1 MGRRG
6 TLYLVPSTLGAGGA
20 ASGLAQAT
28 LTRLSALTT
37 FIVENPRTARQL
49 LKAAGYPRALQ
60 EVEFHT
66 LDEHT
71 GEAQLA
77 GLLAPLLEGRDCGL
91 MSEAGCPAVA
101 DPGAALVALA
111 HAHGVRVV
119 PLVGPS
125 AIVLALMASGLNG
138 QRFAFHGYL
147 PVDRQERRKKLVEL
161 ERDALKE
168 DRTQI
173 FIEAPYRNSS
183 LLQAI
188 LESCRDDT
196 LLCLATDLTWR
207 GESVHTQAIAAWRK
221 NPPDLNRRPT
231 VFLLYR
237 NVKQTTP
244 SRHLPDR

>member
-1 MGRRG
+1 MGRLG
-6 TLYLVPSTLGAGGA
+6 TLYLVPSSLGAGDA
-20 ASGLAQAT
+20 ASVLAKST
-28 LTRLSALTT
+28 LARLSTLAT
-37 FIVENPRTARQL
+37 FIVENPKTARQF
-49 LKAAGYPRALQ
+49 LKEAGYPRAVQ

-66 LDEHT
+66 LNEHT

-77 GLLAPLLEGRDCGL
+77 EMLSPLLEGRDCGL
-91 MSEAGCPAVA
+91 ISEAGCPAVA

-147 PVDRQERRKKLVEL
+147 PVDKQERRRKLTEL

-188 LESCRDDT
+188 LETCQDDT
-196 LLCLATDLTWR
+196 LLCLATDLTSPD
-207 GESVHTQAIAAWRK
+207 ESVHTQAIAAWK
-221 NPPDLNRRPT
+221 KKPPDLNRRPT

-237 NVKQTTP
+237 TLQK
-244 SRHLPDR
+244 R